1 MARADRARFLGCAE
15 TLGRRG
21 RGRPRPRGREWI
33 PHRALDRRDDT
44 RAPPARRRLGRDGAR
59 SRLRRD
65 GGARPPP
72 RSAGPAAAVAR
83 SARAGG
89 AGGPPRHPPAP
100 VPRSRHGRTLTMAP
114 VPVSVLTGFLGSG
127 KTTLLARLLRD
138 PALARTAVIVNE
150 FGAVGLDHLLVEA
163 ADEEI
168 LLLDSGC
175 VCCSVRG
182 DLVRTAGSLLAR
194 RAAGAIPPFERIV
207 IETTGLADPAPIL
220 QALMTDPAIA
230 DSLCLE
236 SVIATVDAAAGA
248 ATLDAHPESVKQAAI
263 ADRIV
268 VTKTDLADPVRSGL
282 LERLA
287 ALNPAAPKLTAA
299 HGAVDA
305 RRLFGGGMYD
315 ASARTPDVRRWLAA
329 ETFAHN
335 PGGHDHDHRADRH
348 DDAITSFCL
357 RRSGPLRAVT
367 LALFLQVLA
376 EHCGARLLRL
386 KGLVDVLESPGRP
399 AVIHG
404 VQHVFHPPA
413 WLDAWP
419 DEDRTTRIV
428 VIARGLDPL
437 WVEARLDASNCEV
450 AAVQAHASTTAQ
462 QEREAQCSIS

>member
-1 MARADRARFLGCAE
+1 MAA
-15 TLGRRG
+15 
-21 RGRPRPRGREWI
+21 I
-33 PHRALDRRDDT
+33 
-44 RAPPARRRLGRDGAR
+44 
-59 SRLRRD
+59 
-65 GGARPPP
+65 
-72 RSAGPAAAVAR
+72 
-83 SARAGG
+83 
-89 AGGPPRHPPAP
+89 
-100 VPRSRHGRTLTMAP
+100 
-114 VPVSVLTGFLGSG
+114 PVSVLTGFLGSG

-150 FGAVGLDHLLVEA
+150 FGEIGLDHLLVEA

-168 LLLDSGC
+168 VLLDSGC

-194 RAAGAIPPFERIV
+194 RAAGAIAPFERIV

-230 DSLCLE
+230 EALVLE

-268 VTKTDLADPVRSGL
+268 ITKTDLADPAASGL
-282 LERLA
+282 TERLRV
-287 ALNPAAPKLTAA
+287 LNPAAPMLTAA

-305 RRLFGGGMYD
+305 SRLFGGGMGD
-315 ASARTPDVRRWLAA
+315 VRGSAVRRWLAA
-329 ETFAHN
+329 EAVPHD
-335 PGGHDHDHRADRH
+335 PADHGHDHADGRR
-348 DDAITSFCL
+348 DGGVRSFCL
-357 RRSGPLRAVT
+357 RRKTPLHAVT
-367 LALFLQVLA
+367 LTLFLQALA

-428 VIARGLDPL
+428 VIAQGLDPL
-437 WVEARLDASNCEV
+437 WLEALLDALDAEV
-450 AAVQAHASTTAQ
+450 AARVSTARD
-462 QEREAQCSIS
+462 E